1 MKRTLSLI
9 FLLLISA
16 YSLAGQSIIRTP
28 MGEILDDLSY
38 FTSLYPRL
46 EGSKEEKAAY
56 LYIKKR
62 LDADRISYTE
72 KSLDELREA
81 HSFSSSIIVDLPGR
95 LPDTLNI
102 VIPIDH
108 HVRKQPGQDGS
119 INIALGLALVREFAP
134 RQLETGLRVL
144 FLGAEFSGPEGRQ
157 LGSMEF
163 LTDFFPE
170 EPQAFLYLS
179 MDGIS
184 DEILLRAGGEKIVAP
199 YWFVERTIDA
209 LEESALAYRFK
220 ESENQIHRLGMWH
233 ASTRIDPYLQAG
245 FPGLTL
251 EGRSSPEALNS
262 TRWVTSF
269 FTFFFS
275 LLERN
280 ERGFPGQWDRHYL
293 YFNILGAPFSI
304 GEGDYLYLLL
314 ALLLIP
320 LGYPFFMSR
329 RFTRY
334 LRTFLRNFWDIPVL
348 LIMVFLFL
356 LIGTWGLRGLF
367 QIRDFPE
374 LWRHMPF
381 ISLLIKGGLALLQFF
396 LFFGLLKKL
405 PFSRHSAFYSSSAI
419 FLLMLAVT
427 VIAFLDVTMTYSLL
441 WAFAFSF
448 LFTIISSRFGM
459 SLCLLL
465 STLLVGKSFY
475 DVFSEGAMTV
485 IEFILLSPFWGN
497 LFLALLILP
506 FLLMVIRLDFLFR
519 HPTYMQ
525 QKIILRNAG
534 ILASTATLI
543 GILYLFGFSPYS
555 ETVPQPVEV
564 IEKID
569 GNAQSRLVR
578 IQSDAPIEA
587 LMLAGPGSPQSII
600 TGVRQ
605 ISFESP
611 VDEELIQTEI
621 ERESFLDRERFLI
634 SLSARVPP
642 EHILLQ
648 FSGRGEFLVYDVNF
662 PFTLNPDRKSADIH
676 IGRNPP
682 LPLTVDIVFPAS
694 TVRSMRILAELSG
707 PAPDLAALGGDY
719 AIRHQREYR
728 VVIPLSN

>member
-1 MKRTLSLI
+1 
-9 FLLLISA
+9 
-16 YSLAGQSIIRTP
+16 

-62 LDADRISYTE
+62 LEADHISYTE
-72 KSLDELREA
+72 HSLGGLRDA

-102 VIPIDH
+102 VIPLDH
-108 HVRKQPGQDGS
+108 HAAKAHDQDGS
-119 INIALGLALVREFAP
+119 INIALGLALVREFEP
-134 RQLETGLRVL
+134 RQLETGMRIL
-144 FLGAEFSGPEGRQ
+144 FLGAEFSGPEGKQ
-157 LGSMEF
+157 LGTRQF

-179 MDGIS
+179 MEGIS
-184 DEILLRAGGEKIVAP
+184 DELLLRGGGEGIVAP

-209 LEESALAYRFK
+209 LEESGLSYRFK

-233 ASTRIDPYLQAG
+233 TATRIDPYLQAG
-245 FPGLTL
+245 YPGLTL
-251 EGRSSPEALNS
+251 EGKSTPEAQNS

-275 LLERN
+275 LLERS
-280 ERGFPGQWDRHYL
+280 EKGFPNQWDRHYL
-293 YFNILGAPFSI
+293 YFNILGVPFSI

-314 ALLLIP
+314 AVLLIP

-329 RFTRY
+329 RFSRY

-348 LIMVFLFL
+348 LLMVFLFL
-356 LIGTWGLRGLF
+356 LIGTYGLRVLF
-367 QIRDFPE
+367 LIRNFPD

-396 LFFGLLKKL
+396 LFFGLLKRL
-405 PFSRHSAFYSSSAI
+405 PFSRHSAFYSSAAL
-419 FLLMLAVT
+419 FLFMLAVT
-427 VIAFLDVTMTYSLL
+427 AIAFLDVTMTYSLL
-441 WAFAFSF
+441 WAFGFSF
-448 LFTIISSRFGM
+448 LFTTISSRFGK
-459 SLCLLL
+459 SFCLLL
-465 STLLVGKSFY
+465 STLLVGKTFY
-475 DVFSEGAMTV
+475 DVFSEQAMTV
-485 IEFILLSPFWGN
+485 IEFLLLSPFWGN
-497 LFLALLILP
+497 LFLALLIIP
-506 FLLMVIRLDFLFR
+506 FLLMIIRLDFLFR
-519 HPTYMQ
+519 HPTLMQ

-534 ILASTATLI
+534 IIASSATLI

-555 ETVPQPVEV
+555 ASEPQPVEV

-569 GNAQSRLVR
+569 GNEGIRLVQV
-578 IQSDAPIEA
+578 QSDAPIEA
-587 LMLAGPGSPQSII
+587 LMLAGAGSPQSII
-600 TGVRQ
+600 EGVRQ
-605 ISFESP
+605 SSFESP
-611 VDEELIQTEI
+611 IHEELIQTEI

-634 SLSARVPP
+634 KLSARVSP
-642 EHILLQ
+642 EQIRLQ
-648 FSGRGEFLVYDVNF
+648 FRGRGEFLVYDVNF
-662 PFTLNPDRKSADIH
+662 PYTLDADRQSAEIH

-682 LPLTVDIVFPAS
+682 LPLTVDIVFPAG

-707 PAPDLAALGGDY
+707 PAPDLAALGSNY
-719 AIRHQREYR
+719 AIHHLREYR